1 MNPRTTFVSRILGK
15 PDRIDPEPR
24 PEPRGK
30 PINRARL
37 AVPALLL
44 LALAAPAFAQ
54 DAAKVDA
61 KHYKVEFEN
70 AKVRVLHATY
80 GPHEKSVM
88 HSHPDAVAVFLTDGK
103 VKFTFADGKTQDADA
118 RAGAALW
125 TPATTHQPENV
136 GDKPFEVM
144 VIELKGEP
152 AKK

>member
-1 MNPRTTFVSRILGK
+1 M
-15 PDRIDPEPR
+15 
-24 PEPRGK
+24 
-30 PINRARL
+30 NRAKFV
-37 AVPALLL
+37 VPGLLL
-44 LALAAPAFAQ
+44 LALAAPALAQ

-88 HSHPDAVAVFLTDGK
+88 HSHPDVVAVFLTDGK
-103 VKFTFADGKTQDADA
+103 VKFTFPDGKTQNADA
-118 RAGAALW
+118 KAGTAMW
-125 TPATTHQPENV
+125 TPAMAHLPENV

-152 AKK
+152 AAK

>member
-1 MNPRTTFVSRILGK
+1 MNV
-15 PDRIDPEPR
+15 
-24 PEPRGK
+24 
-30 PINRARL
+30 ARF

-44 LALAAPAFAQ
+44 FALTAPALAQ
-54 DAAKVDA
+54 DAVKVDA

-103 VKFTFADGKTQDADA
+103 VRFTFPGGKTQDADA
-118 RAGAALW
+118 KANTSMW
-125 TPATTHQPENV
+125 NPATTHLPENV
-136 GDKPFEVM
+136 GDKPLEVM
-144 VIELKGEP
+144 VIELKGKP